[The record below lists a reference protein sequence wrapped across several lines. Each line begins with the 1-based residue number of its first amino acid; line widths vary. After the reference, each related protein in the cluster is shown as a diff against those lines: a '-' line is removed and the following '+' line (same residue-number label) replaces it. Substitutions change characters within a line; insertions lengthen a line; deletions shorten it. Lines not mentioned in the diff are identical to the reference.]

1 MVINAGELNKQIHII
16 EVVGEEQD
24 ADGYPI
30 PVERNVRTCWAK
42 FSRISGTEVFKA
54 NADYS
59 EVKVRFLIRT
69 GSRAIDRKM
78 LVRYSGEDYNILY
91 VNDYDDA
98 GEYTELMCAR
108 RTTGVS

>member
-1 MVINAGELNKQIHII
+1 MIINAGELNKRIHII
-16 EVVGEEQD
+16 QIVDTEQD

-42 FSRISGTEVFKA
+42 LSRISGTEVFKA

-78 LVRYSGEDYNILY
+78 LVRYNEEDYDILY
-91 VNDYDDA
+91 VNNYDDA

>member
-1 MVINAGELNKQIHII
+1 MNINAGELNKRIHII
-16 EVVGEEQD
+16 QIVDTEQD

-30 PVERNVRTCWAK
+30 NVERIVRTCWAK

-59 EVKVRFLIRT
+59 EVKVRFLIRS

-78 LVRYSGEDYNILY
+78 LVRYNEEDYDILY

-98 GEYTELMCAR
+98 GKYTELICTR
-108 RTTGVS
+108 KTTGVS

>member
-1 MVINAGELNKQIHII
+1 MNINAGELNKRIHII
-16 EVVGEEQD
+16 EVVRTPDEFGFYEET
-24 ADGYPI
+24 
-30 PVERNVRTCWAK
+30 ERIVRTCWAK

-78 LVRYSGEDYNILY
+78 FVRYNDEDYDILY

-98 GEYTELMCAR
+98 GEYTELMCSR
-108 RTTGVS
+108 KTTEVS

>member
-1 MVINAGELNKQIHII
+1 MIINAGELNKRIHII
-16 EVVGEEQD
+16 QIVDTDQD

-30 PVERNVRTCWAK
+30 NVERIVRTCWAK

-78 LVRYSGEDYNILY
+78 LVRYGGEDYNILY

>member
-1 MVINAGELNKQIHII
+1 MNINAGELNKRIHII
-16 EVVGEEQD
+16 EIVDEEQD

-30 PVERNVRTCWAK
+30 PVERIVRTCWAK

-54 NADYS
+54 NADFG

-69 GSRAIDRKM
+69 GFRAIDRKM
-78 LVRYSGEDYNILY
+78 LVRYGGEDYNILY